1 MIDFITQWNWLI
13 VLIVGFLCGS
23 YVASARIR
31 HVVNTIGIFILKH
44 TDSYYKPDVI
54 YKDKVKEKSVEKPIF
69 VNDFSGKKAGIRLT
83 QEELDRMMA
92 NNPYIKVEER
102 DTL

>member
-13 VLIVGFLCGS
+13 VLIAGFLCGS

-54 YKDKVKEKSVEKPIF
+54 IRDKVREKVVEKPIF
-69 VNDFSGKKAGIRLT
+69 VNNEFPNRKTGVHLT
-83 QEELDRMMA
+83 QEEWDRMMA
-92 NNPYIKVEER
+92 NNPNIKVGEKP
-102 DTL
+102 